1 MLLIK
6 STLQGAIVKDP
17 SISVNRVSWS
27 PDGNLIGMSSE
38 INIALIGVHL
48 CFSIALL
55 LLLQGLHLQNT

>member
-6 STLQGAIVKDP
+6 SPLQGAIVKDP
-17 SISVNRVSWS
+17 SISVSCVSWS
-27 PDGNLIGMSSE
+27 PDGNLIGMSCE

-48 CFSIALL
+48 CFSIVLL